1 MTWKLDASA
10 PDFMAQLARAMAMRD
25 EQAGDISHS
34 VKSILQDVKL
44 RGDEAVIEYTQK
56 WDWDGF
62 TANHIRISEK
72 EIRSAKKACSKD
84 VIAALKLAAKRI
96 SSYHKK
102 QLPKNVSYTDKQG
115 VKLGWRWN
123 PVDAVGLYV
132 PGGKASYPS
141 SVLMNAM
148 PAKVAGVKRI
158 VMVVPAPRGELDPAV
173 LTAAS
178 IAGITEIYRI
188 GGAQAVGALTY
199 GTASIAPVDK
209 IVGPGN
215 AWVAE
220 AKRQVFG
227 LVGIDSIAGPSEI
240 CVYADNKNNPAWI
253 AADLLSQAEHDK
265 QAQSILIAQSGE
277 FASKVEAEIAAQ
289 LSTLPRAEIAR
300 SSWQDHGGII
310 IAPETHQAL
319 AAIHF
324 IAPEHLELAV
334 DNPEALLSEIRHAGA
349 IFLGRMTP
357 EAIGD
362 YIAGPSHVLPT
373 SRTARFSSVL
383 SVTDFIK
390 RTSIIGV
397 SEVSYGEL
405 ATAGITL
412 ANAEGLGAHALSM
425 QVRVKK

>member
-10 PDFMAQLARAMAMRD
+10 PDFMAQLKRAMAMRD
-25 EQAGDISHS
+25 EQAGDISHN
-34 VKSILQDVKL
+34 VKSILHDVKM
-44 RGDEAVIEYTQK
+44 RGDEAVIEYTKK

-72 EIRSAKKACSKD
+72 EIRAAKKACAKD

-173 LTAAS
+173 LTATS

-199 GTASIAPVDK
+199 GTTSIAPVDK

-240 CVYADNKNNPAWI
+240 CVYADSKNNPAWI
-253 AADLLSQAEHDK
+253 AADLLSQAEHDV
-265 QAQSILIAQSGE
+265 QAQSILITQSAE
-277 FASKVEAEIAAQ
+277 FASKVQAEIAAQ

-300 SSWQDHGGII
+300 ASWQDHGGII
-310 IAPETHQAL
+310 IAHDTHQAL
-319 AAIHF
+319 AAINF
-324 IAPEHLELAV
+324 IAPEHLQLAV
-334 DNPEALLSEIRHAGA
+334 DNPEALLPEIRHAGA

-405 ATAGITL
+405 ASAGITL

-425 QVRVKK
+425 QVRLKK

>member
-1 MTWKLDASA
+1 MTWQLDASA
-10 PDFMAQLARAMAMRD
+10 PDFMAQLKRAMAMRD
-25 EQAGDISHS
+25 EQAGDISHN
-34 VKSILQDVKL
+34 VKSILHDVKM
-44 RGDEAVIEYTQK
+44 RGDEAVIEYTKK

-72 EIRSAKKACSKD
+72 EIRAAKKACAKD

-173 LTAAS
+173 LTATS

-199 GTASIAPVDK
+199 GTTSIAPVDK

-240 CVYADNKNNPAWI
+240 CVYADSKNNPAWI
-253 AADLLSQAEHDK
+253 AADLLSQAEHDV
-265 QAQSILIAQSGE
+265 QAQSILITQSAE
-277 FASKVEAEIAAQ
+277 FASKVQAEIAAQ

-300 SSWQDHGGII
+300 ASWQDHGGII
-310 IAPETHQAL
+310 IAHDTHQAL
-319 AAIHF
+319 AAINF
-324 IAPEHLELAV
+324 IAPEHLQLAV
-334 DNPEALLSEIRHAGA
+334 DNPEALLPEIRHAGA

-405 ATAGITL
+405 ASAGITL

-425 QVRVKK
+425 QVRLKK